1 MTPGSNPGAPKDKT
15 KPLWRFCFTERFLVS
30 QNLLKIRLDVSCET
44 PLAILSHS
52 RYTRTMISSS
62 SDVST
67 QSPVKLFLFE
77 LDGELFA
84 VSVDAVERVMKIPP
98 ITPIPNTPPAILG
111 LFHLRGQV
119 VVVLDLVSRM
129 RMERARPLTANF
141 LFVIARGRDRFAVLV
156 DHPRTIV
163 EVPPEQI
170 APPDPLILARVPE
183 EYIRGVF
190 LFEDVFV
197 TRKRERQIM
206 FGPAGVNPGNKEE
219 SVSVKRPVL
228 WLSVERL
235 LDHTDFSLLFASQ
248 RK

>member
-1 MTPGSNPGAPKDKT
+1 MSTVQPQQDN
-15 KPLWRFCFTERFLVS
+15 
-30 QNLLKIRLDVSCET
+30 
-44 PLAILSHS
+44 
-52 RYTRTMISSS
+52 SS
-62 SDVST
+62 
-67 QSPVKLFLFE
+67 SPVKLFLFE

-84 VSVDAVERVMKIPP
+84 VSVETVERVMKIPP

-129 RMERARPLTANF
+129 HMERARPLTANF

-163 EVPPEQI
+163 EVGAQDVS
-170 APPDPLILARVPE
+170 APDPLILARVPA
-183 EYIRGVF
+183 EYIQGVF
-190 LFEDVFV
+190 LYDDSFV
-197 TRKRERQIM
+197 TRKKERQIM

-219 SVSVKRPVL
+219 RVTVKRPVL

-235 LDHTDFSLLFASQ
+235 LDHADFSALFASQ